1 MEHGERKGNG
11 KMVIRTRKTQI
22 PPLFDPHE
30 FAARFRYALTE
41 AGWDNHADAIR
52 ALERAI
58 PGIEVTRGNFSN
70 LMTSGK
76 LPRADR
82 LLTIVSVLGLDLK
95 TLFPEAFDREGRTI
109 SRQTHAALFSR
120 GYRVPAGLRGVLA
133 AGPEIHRS

>member
-1 MEHGERKGNG
+1 MEHGEKKGDS
-11 KMVIRTRKTQI
+11 KMVVRTRKTQI

-41 AGWDNHADAIR
+41 AGWNNHADAIR

-95 TLFPEAFDREGRTI
+95 TLFPEAFDREGKTI
-109 SRQTHAALFSR
+109 SRQTHAALFSQ
-120 GYRVPAGLRGVLA
+120 GYRVPVGLRGMTNSVPDLR
-133 AGPEIHRS
+133 GS